1 MSGARIGFRLLGA
14 IALAASCVAAWAS
27 PAASAA
33 TAKTASAPGAEGPGG
48 GRDFKELLRQMD
60 ELSDFQKQDYSA
72 VYDIV
77 SEEPGEKPSTTQIK
91 LFRRDRLDQLVILIR
106 KPESQRGQGYLKID
120 DNVWF
125 YDPESGNYSHSTM
138 KENING
144 SQAKN
149 SDFKKYT
156 LSQDYDVVGAE
167 EGKLGIF
174 ETWILTLKSNNAEV
188 SYQNIRLTVRKDK
201 PLPLKEEDFSV
212 NGKPMRT
219 VYYLPTY
226 VQAGSHLIP
235 AKIKM
240 VDEVN
245 KGKQSALTI
254 SDVYVGTLE
263 DKYFQKTFLESAQ

>member
-1 MSGARIGFRLLGA
+1 MKHGTIRRASLALISTLGLALGA
-14 IALAASCVAAWAS
+14 FAAS
-27 PAASAA
+27 P
-33 TAKTASAPGAEGPGG
+33 
-48 GRDFKELLRQMD
+48 DFKAMLTSID
-60 ELSDFQKQDYSA
+60 ELQTFNKQDFSA

-77 SEEPGEKPSTTQIK
+77 SEKPGENPSTTQVKI
-91 LFRRDRLDQLVILIR
+91 FRRDDHDQIVILLQ
-106 KPESQRGQGYLKID
+106 KPEKQKGQGYLKID

-156 LSQDYDVVGAE
+156 FAEDFNIEKTE
-167 EGKLGIF
+167 EGKLGSF
-174 ETWILTLKSNNAEV
+174 ETWILTLKAKNDEV
-188 SYQNIRLTVRKDK
+188 SYQKIRLTVRKDK

-212 NGKPMRT
+212 SGRPMRT
-219 VYYLPTY
+219 TFYLPTY
-226 VQAGSHLIP
+226 VQAGTKLVP

-245 KGKQSALTI
+245 KGTQSVLTI
-254 SDVYVGTLE
+254 SDVYVGKLE
-263 DKYFQKTFLESAQ
+263 DKYFQKTFLESAR

>member
-1 MSGARIGFRLLGA
+1 MNRAHAWRRIFSAFA
-14 IALAASCVAAWAS
+14 IAFATIVA
-27 PAASAA
+27 PAAAQAPSPSAA
-33 TAKTASAPGAEGPGG
+33 P
-48 GRDFKELLRQMD
+48 DFKATLKALD
-60 ELSDFQKQDYSA
+60 DLSDFGKKDYSA

-91 LFRRDRLDQLVILIR
+91 LFRRDDHDQIVILIR
-106 KPESQRGQGYLKID
+106 KPEAKKGQGYLKID
-120 DNVWF
+120 ENVWF

-138 KENING
+138 KENIND

-156 LSQDYDVVGAE
+156 LASDFDVVKAE
-167 EGKLGIF
+167 EGKLGVF
-174 ETWILTLKSNNAEV
+174 GTWVLTLKANNVEV
-188 SYQNIRLTVRKDK
+188 SYQNIRMTVRRDK
-201 PLPLKEEDFSV
+201 PIPLKEEDYSV

-226 VQAGSHLIP
+226 VQAGDKLLP
-235 AKIKM
+235 AKLKM

-245 KGKQSALTI
+245 KGKQSVLTL
-254 SDVYVGTLE
+254 SDVYVGKLD

>member
-1 MSGARIGFRLLGA
+1 MKPA
-14 IALAASCVAAWAS
+14 IIKRAILAAFAGLALAASAA
-27 PAASAA
+27 AA
-33 TAKTASAPGAEGPGG
+33 TT
-48 GRDFKELLRQMD
+48 DFKALLKAID
-60 ELSDFQKQDYSA
+60 DLSDNGKKDYSA

-77 SEEPGEKPSTTQIK
+77 SEKPGENPTTTQVKI
-91 LFRRDRLDQLVILIR
+91 FRRDDHNQIVILIQ
-106 KPESQRGQGYLKID
+106 KPEKQKGQGYLKID

-156 LSQDYDVVGAE
+156 FAEDFDIVKTE
-167 EGKLGIF
+167 EGKLGSF
-174 ETWILTLKSNNAEV
+174 ATWVLTLRAKNSEV
-188 SYQNIRLTVRKDK
+188 SYQKIRLTVRKDK

-212 NGKPMRT
+212 SDRPMRT
-219 VYYLPTY
+219 TFYLPTY
-226 VQAGSHLIP
+226 VQAGDKLIP

-245 KGKQSALTI
+245 KGTQSVLTI
-254 SDVYVGTLE
+254 SNVYVGKLE
-263 DKYFQKTFLESAQ
+263 DKFFQKTFLESAR

>member
-1 MSGARIGFRLLGA
+1 MKRITLA
-14 IALAASCVAAWAS
+14 IVAALAF
-27 PAASAA
+27 AASAA
-33 TAKTASAPGAEGPGG
+33 AAP
-48 GRDFKELLRQMD
+48 DFKAMLKSIDDLQT
-60 ELSDFQKQDYSA
+60 FNKQDFSA

-77 SEEPGEKPSTTQIK
+77 SEKPGDNPTTTQVKI
-91 LFRRDRLDQLVILIR
+91 FRRDDHDQIVILIQ
-106 KPESQRGQGYLKID
+106 KPDAQKGQGYLKID

-156 LSQDYDVVGAE
+156 FAE
-167 EGKLGIF
+167 DFDIVKTDEGKLGAF
-174 ETWILTLKSNNAEV
+174 ETWILTLQAKNDEV
-188 SYQNIRLTVRKDK
+188 SYQKIRLTVRKDK

-212 NGKPMRT
+212 SDRPMRT
-219 VYYLPTY
+219 IYYLPTY
-226 VQAGSHLIP
+226 VQVADKLVP
-235 AKIKM
+235 AKLKM

-245 KGKQSALTI
+245 KGTQSVLTI
-254 SDVYVGTLE
+254 SNVFVGKLD

>member
-1 MSGARIGFRLLGA
+1 MVRILRSLAACALLSPA
-14 IALAASCVAAWAS
+14 LPALAAPEGAPSGTPS
-27 PAASAA
+27 
-33 TAKTASAPGAEGPGG
+33 TAP
-48 GRDFKELLRQMD
+48 DFKATLKAVD
-60 ELSDFQKQDYSA
+60 ELADFRKQDYSA

-77 SEEPGEKPSTTQIK
+77 SEEPGENPTTTQIK
-91 LFRRDRLDQLVILIR
+91 VFRRDEHDQLVILIR

-125 YDPESGNYSHSTM
+125 YDPESGNYSHSTL

-156 LSQDYDVVGAE
+156 FAEDFDVVKAE

-174 ETWILTLKSNNAEV
+174 ETWVLSLKANNNEV
-188 SYQNIRLTVRKDK
+188 SYENIRLTIRKDK
-201 PLPLKEEDFSV
+201 PIPLKEEDYSV

-226 VQAGSHLIP
+226 VQAGDKLVP

-245 KGKQSALTI
+245 KGKQSVLTI
-254 SDVYVGTLE
+254 SEVYVGKLE
-263 DKYFQKTFLESAQ
+263 DKYFQKTFLESAR

>member
-1 MSGARIGFRLLGA
+1 MKRTTPRRA
-14 IALAASCVAAWAS
+14 ALAACVGLALAMS
-27 PAASAA
+27 A
-33 TAKTASAPGAEGPGG
+33 TAETT
-48 GRDFKELLRQMD
+48 DFKALLKSIDDLQTF
-60 ELSDFQKQDYSA
+60 SKQDYSA

-77 SEEPGEKPSTTQIK
+77 SEKPGENPSTTQVKI
-91 LFRRDRLDQLVILIR
+91 FRRDDHDQIVILIQ
-106 KPESQRGQGYLKID
+106 KPEKQKGQGYLKID

-156 LSQDYDVVGAE
+156 FADDFDIVKTDEGRLGA
-167 EGKLGIF
+167 F
-174 ETWILTLKSNNAEV
+174 DTWILTLQAKNDEV
-188 SYQNIRLTVRKDK
+188 SYQKIRLTVRKDK

-212 NGKPMRT
+212 SDRPMRT
-219 VYYLPTY
+219 TYYLPTY
-226 VQAGSHLIP
+226 VQVADKLIP
-235 AKIKM
+235 AKLKM

-245 KGKQSALTI
+245 KGTQSVLTI
-254 SDVYVGTLE
+254 SNVYVGKLD

>member
-1 MSGARIGFRLLGA
+1 MKRTLARLA
-14 IALAASCVAAWAS
+14 AAAALALAVGAA
-27 PAASAA
+27 PAAAA
-33 TAKTASAPGAEGPGG
+33 AP
-48 GRDFKELLRQMD
+48 DFKAMLKSID
-60 ELSDFQKQDYSA
+60 ALSDFGKQDYSA

-77 SEEPGEKPSTTQIK
+77 SEKPGENPATTQIK
-91 LFRRDRLDQLVILIR
+91 IFRRDDHNQIVILLQ
-106 KPESQRGQGYLKID
+106 KPEKQKGQGYLKID

-156 LSQDYDVVGAE
+156 FADDFDIEKSE
-167 EGKLGIF
+167 EGKLGSF
-174 ETWILTLKSNNAEV
+174 ATWVLTLRAKNNEV
-188 SYQNIRLTVRKDK
+188 SYQKIRLTIRKDK

-212 NGKPMRT
+212 SDRPMRT
-219 VYYLPTY
+219 TFFLPTY
-226 VQAGSHLIP
+226 VQAADKLIP

-245 KGKQSALTI
+245 KGTQSVLTI
-254 SDVYVGTLE
+254 SNVYVGKLE
-263 DKYFQKTFLESAQ
+263 DKYFQKTFLESAR

>member
-1 MSGARIGFRLLGA
+1 MKRTKLGRM
-14 IALAASCVAAWAS
+14 ALAALVGLALAAAV
-27 PAASAA
+27 PAAAA
-33 TAKTASAPGAEGPGG
+33 TT
-48 GRDFKELLRQMD
+48 DFKALLKAIDDLQTF
-60 ELSDFQKQDYSA
+60 SKQDYSA

-77 SEEPGEKPSTTQIK
+77 SEKPGEDPSTTQVKI
-91 LFRRDRLDQLVILIR
+91 FRRDDHDQIVILIR
-106 KPESQRGQGYLKID
+106 EPEKQKGQGYLKID

-156 LSQDYDVVGAE
+156 FADDFDILKTD
-167 EGKLGIF
+167 EGRLGVF
-174 ETWILTLKSNNAEV
+174 DTWILTLQAKNDEV
-188 SYQNIRLTVRKDK
+188 SYQKIRLTVRKDK

-212 NGKPMRT
+212 SDRPMRT
-219 VYYLPTY
+219 IYYLPTY
-226 VQAGSHLIP
+226 VQVADKLIP
-235 AKIKM
+235 AKLKM

-245 KGKQSALTI
+245 KGTQSVLTI
-254 SDVYVGTLE
+254 SDVYVGKLD

>member
-1 MSGARIGFRLLGA
+1 MKRIVF
-14 IALAASCVAAWAS
+14 ALAAALALVV
-27 PAASAA
+27 PATVSAA
-33 TAKTASAPGAEGPGG
+33 PV
-48 GRDFKELLRQMD
+48 FKPLLKSID
-60 ELSDFQKQDYSA
+60 DLSDFGKKDYSA
-72 VYDIV
+72 LYDIV
-77 SEEPGEKPSTTQIK
+77 SEKPGENPSTTQVKI
-91 LFRRDRLDQLVILIR
+91 FRRDDHDQIVILIQ
-106 KPESQRGQGYLKID
+106 KPEKQKGQGYLKID

-156 LSQDYDVVGAE
+156 FADDFDIVKTE
-167 EGKLGIF
+167 EGKLGAF
-174 ETWILTLKSNNAEV
+174 ETWVLTLKSNNVEV

-212 NGKPMRT
+212 NNRPMRT

-226 VQAGSHLIP
+226 VQAGDKLVP
-235 AKIKM
+235 AKLKI

-245 KGKQSALTI
+245 KGTQSVLNI
-254 SDVYVGTLE
+254 SDVYVGRLD
-263 DKYFQKTFLESAQ
+263 DKYFQKTFLEMAQ

>member
-1 MSGARIGFRLLGA
+1 MNSARIRRMLFSVFIG
-14 IALAASCVAAWAS
+14 ILAA
-27 PAASAA
+27 AASAEGASPGGA
-33 TAKTASAPGAEGPGG
+33 TAANT
-48 GRDFKELLRQMD
+48 DFKAMLKAVD
-60 ELSDFQKQDYSA
+60 ELSDFGKRDYSA

-91 LFRRDRLDQLVILIR
+91 LFRRDEHDQIVILIR
-106 KPESQRGQGYLKID
+106 KPEAKKGQGYLKID
-120 DNVWF
+120 ENVWF

-138 KENING
+138 KENIND

-156 LSQDYDVVGAE
+156 LASDFDVVKAE
-167 EGKLGIF
+167 EGKLGVF
-174 ETWILTLKSNNAEV
+174 ETWVLTLKANNVEV
-188 SYQNIRLTVRKDK
+188 SYQNIRMTVRRDK
-201 PLPLKEEDFSV
+201 PIPLKEEDYSI

-226 VQAGSHLIP
+226 VQAGDKLVP
-235 AKIKM
+235 AKLKM

-245 KGKQSALTI
+245 KGKQSVLTL
-254 SDVYVGTLE
+254 SDVYVGKLD